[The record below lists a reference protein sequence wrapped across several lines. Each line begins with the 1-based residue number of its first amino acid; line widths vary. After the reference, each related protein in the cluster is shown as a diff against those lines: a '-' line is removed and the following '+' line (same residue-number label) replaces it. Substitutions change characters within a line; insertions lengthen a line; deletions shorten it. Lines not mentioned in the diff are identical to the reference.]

1 MNKNELC
8 VVNTTQM
15 QIWTFT
21 TEENADYD
29 LNRAIKQNEEDN
41 QRYRQYAEEQPEVE
55 TWQNGI
61 KRTET
66 AKYEVMTLAEFDV
79 QERNMLLG
87 GSLEE
92 IDSDTYSEMLD
103 ILPPICWCTID
114 GVEMFCMCEMYTGS
128 YTSQYAH
135 DLKTGKYYTKM
146 VDVRDKNTWINK
158 LLYADN

>member
-29 LNRAIKQNEEDN
+29 LNRAIKDNEESN
-41 QRYRQYAEEQPEVE
+41 QIYRQYAKEQPEAE
-55 TWQNGI
+55 IWQDAI
-61 KRTET
+61 KKAET
-66 AKYEVMTLAEFDV
+66 AKYEVMTLAEFDMRK
-79 QERNMLLG
+79 RNLILDG
-87 GSLEE
+87 PLKE
-92 IDSDTYSEMLD
+92 IDADTYSEMLD

-114 GVEMFCMCEMYTGS
+114 GVEMFCMCEMYTDS